1 MGRKERR
8 NVSRIK
14 LENLPRR
21 SQEDVKTGPFG
32 KVGFAY
38 LGPGEGL
45 LFVIGP
51 YRFVLP
57 GIPSPQD
64 GVLSQ

>member
-32 KVGFAY
+32 KVGVAY

-45 LFVIGP
+45 LLVIGP
-51 YRFVLP
+51 FRFQL
-57 GIPSPQD
+57 GSIPTLTLSP
-64 GVLSQ
+64 